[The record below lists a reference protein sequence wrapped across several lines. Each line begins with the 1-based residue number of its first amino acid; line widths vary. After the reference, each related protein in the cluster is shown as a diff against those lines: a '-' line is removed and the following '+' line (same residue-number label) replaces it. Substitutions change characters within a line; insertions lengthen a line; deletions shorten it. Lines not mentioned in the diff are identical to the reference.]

1 MSREDNQAVKPPEMN
16 HDVSAVVL
24 SGGGANGAY
33 EVGVLQALLEGA
45 SPAIGNKPLNPS
57 VLTGTSIGAFNAAVL
72 APYLP
77 PSPVK
82 GVEELK
88 RIWLDLIP
96 QDYAST
102 NNHVFRFRADP
113 WDFFSL
119 RLLLRNPLL
128 PVRTLAQD
136 SIFFIQNFLSGAARA
151 FDSQGSL
158 AVRLAGMIDFSLLI
172 SNEPSLR
179 LVRSVIKPRAI
190 RESPVKLSLAST
202 NWDTGVVR
210 VFENWDMTDD
220 FAERIVLASAAT
232 PAMFPPVVIDGDTY
246 VDGGLVMNSPLLPAI
261 HALRGLH
268 DEASND
274 EYAQPDT
281 LHLIYLDPNVKS
293 IPVSSLHSTL
303 DTLARMFV
311 VQFAAKMNEDIR
323 RAAMVNRGIAQ
334 MGSPSNDQK
343 ASFKKQRDAFKEVA
357 GVSGLR
363 PMVIHRYHPRD
374 DVGSGILG
382 YLGYNRERIEQLIE
396 RGYRD
401 GKDHDCRRSQ
411 CVMADGR
418 ICGAVPQ
425 DIELD

>member
-1 MSREDNQAVKPPEMN
+1 MN

-33 EVGVLQALLEGA
+33 EVGVLQALFEGA
-45 SPAIGNKPLNPS
+45 SPATEKKPLSPS

-77 PSPVK
+77 PDPVK

-96 QDYAST
+96 QDYASS

-119 RLLLRNPLL
+119 RLLLRSPLL

-136 SIFFIQNFLSGAARA
+136 SIFFIQNLLSGAARA
-151 FDSQGSL
+151 FDSQGSI

-172 SNEPSLR
+172 SNEPSIR

-190 RESPVKLSLAST
+190 RESPVKLNLAAT

-261 HALRGLH
+261 RALRTIH
-268 DEASND
+268 DDGSND
-274 EYAQPDT
+274 EPDT

-311 VQFAAKMNEDIR
+311 VQFAAKMNEDVR
-323 RAAMVNRGIAQ
+323 RAAMVNRGIARIGTQ
-334 MGSPSNDQK
+334 
-343 ASFKKQRDAFKEVA
+343 AERDAFKEVA

-363 PMVIHRYHPRD
+363 RMVIHRYHPRD

-382 YLGYNRERIEQLIE
+382 YLGYSRERIAQLIE

-401 GKDHDCRRSQ
+401 AKDHDCRRSQ
-411 CVMADGR
+411 CVMEDGR
-418 ICGAVPQ
+418 ICGSVAQ
-425 DIELD
+425 DIELDH